1 MDIKVIHD
9 TILYYLNKEQNG
21 YVTHEEIDQVLDKA
35 QLALFNQYHT
45 NPRLP
50 SQVQASLYGESQRID
65 DALSLFKA
73 RHTFTGGGSP
83 VNITSGGVVTM
94 PSNYMHLISM
104 YTTVFNATLS
114 RNVYSGVQVLNEEEL
129 IERLES
135 QVIPVSV
142 DDPIAIMNASNQ
154 IQLFPEQA
162 QSGGVYY
169 FRRPVAPRFGYS
181 QSGRTVTYN
190 PLAYDPSTQPTGST
204 QLEWR
209 DYDVNNIISIAL
221 SYYGLNLSSQEVMQF
236 AQVKTQEGQ

>member
-50 SQVQASLYGESQRID
+50 AQVQASLYGESQRID
-65 DALSLFKA
+65 DALSPFKA
-73 RHTFTGGGSP
+73 RYIFTGGGSP
-83 VNITSGGVVTM
+83 VNITSGGVITL
-94 PSNYMHLISM
+94 PSNYMHLLSM
-104 YTTVFNATLS
+104 YTTVYSATLS

-142 DDPIAIMNASNQ
+142 DDPIAIMNSSNQ

-169 FRRPVAPRFGYS
+169 FRRPVSPRFGYT

-209 DYDVNNIISIAL
+209 DMDINNVISIAL